1 MEVNT
6 KFNVGDKV
14 WLVESNKVVMG
25 LINTLVINWEGDTVD
40 IKYFTNGSNDIPE
53 RLLFKTKNEVLESL

>member
-40 IKYFTNGSNDIPE
+40 KNTPPMAAIIFRSTSYLKQRTNS
-53 RLLFKTKNEVLESL
+53 

>member
-6 KFNVGDKV
+6 KFNVGDQV

-40 IKYFTNGSNDIPE
+40 IKYSTNGSNNIPE
-53 RLLFKTKNEVLESL
+53 HLLFKTKNELLESL

>member
-40 IKYFTNGSNDIPE
+40 IKYSTNGSNNIPE
-53 RLLFKTKNEVLESL
+53 HLLFKTKNEVLESL

>member
-6 KFNVGDKV
+6 KFNVGDQV

-25 LINTLVINWEGDTVD
+25 LIDKLVINWEGDTVD
-40 IKYFTNGSNDIPE
+40 IKYSTNGSSDIPE
-53 RLLFKTKNEVLESL
+53 HLLFKTKNELLESL

>member
-14 WLVESNKVVMG
+14 WLVESNKVVMR
-25 LINTLVINWEGDTVD
+25 IVDKLVINWEGNTVD
-40 IKYFTNGSNDIPE
+40 IKYSTNGSNDIPE
-53 RLLFKTKNEVLESL
+53 HLLFKTKNELLESL

>member
-6 KFNVGDKV
+6 KFNVGDQV

-40 IKYFTNGSNDIPE
+40 IKYSTNGSNNIPE
-53 RLLFKTKNEVLESL
+53 HLLFKTKNEVLESL

>member
-6 KFNVGDKV
+6 KFNVGDQV
-14 WLVESNKVVMG
+14 WLVESNKVVMR
-25 LINTLVINWEGDTVD
+25 IIDKLVINWEGDTVD

-53 RLLFKTKNEVLESL
+53 HLLFRTKNEVLESL

>member
-6 KFNVGDKV
+6 KFNVGDQV

-40 IKYFTNGSNDIPE
+40 IKYSTNGSNNIPE
-53 RLLFKTKNEVLESL
+53 HLIFKTKNELLESL

>member
-6 KFNVGDKV
+6 KFNVGDQV

-25 LINTLVINWEGDTVD
+25 IVHKLVINWEGDTVD
-40 IKYFTNGSNDIPE
+40 IKYSTNGSNDIPE
-53 RLLFKTKNEVLESL
+53 HLLFKTKNELLESL